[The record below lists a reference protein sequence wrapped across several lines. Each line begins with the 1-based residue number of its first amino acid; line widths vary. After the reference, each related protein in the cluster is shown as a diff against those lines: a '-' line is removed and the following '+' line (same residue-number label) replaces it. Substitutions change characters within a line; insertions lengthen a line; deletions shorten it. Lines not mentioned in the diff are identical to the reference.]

1 MNRIRTR
8 LLLAFLLATVVPLV
22 ATLWIMTSL
31 LEQSLGFAT
40 TEQLDRLSTS
50 LQDTGRHYYQQAR
63 DNLRTLAETNS
74 LPHQMFLAADRATW
88 PENVADFWQSGEPE
102 RF

>member
-8 LLLAFLLATVVPLV
+8 LILAFLLATVIPLI

-31 LEQSLGFAT
+31 LEQSLSFAT
-40 TEQLDRLSTS
+40 TEQLDRLSTA

-63 DNLRTLAETNS
+63 EALKAS
-74 LPHQMFLAADRATW
+74 
-88 PENVADFWQSGEPE
+88 VE
-102 RF
+102 RGSVPP